1 MMYEFIEN
9 GTVTTPAGYLA
20 AGIFCGIKKKKK
32 DLALIYSTT
41 PCTAAGT
48 FTLNKVKAAPLLISQ
63 ESIAQKHQVHAVLVN
78 SGNANACTGEAGLQ
92 DAKITQNACAAK
104 LGIKPEEVLISSTGV
119 IGQRLPLDTM
129 ISGIEK
135 IVPHL
140 SSDGGHN
147 AAEAI
152 LTTDTKMKSYAVKVT
167 LSNGEVS
174 IGGICKGSG
183 MIMPNMATMLA
194 FITTDAGIAQPLL
207 QKLLSASVSKTFN
220 KISVDGETST
230 NDMVV
235 LLSNGVSGISIED
248 GSSDESVFLQALQ
261 AVCREMAKSIVSD
274 GEGATKLVTINVTG
288 AHSDEDADIVGKSIA
303 NSSLVKTA
311 LNGNDANWGRIMSA
325 AGKSGADIDPEK
337 MSIHFNELPIVLPG
351 YDIVLDEEKALEILK
366 GSEYELNV
374 CLNGGSH
381 STTWWTCDFS
391 TDYVKINAN
400 YRT

>member
-1 MMYEFIEN
+1 MYEFIEN

-104 LGIKPEEVLISSTGV
+104 LGIKPGEVLISSTGV

-351 YDIVLDEEKALEILK
+351 YNIVLDEEKALEILK